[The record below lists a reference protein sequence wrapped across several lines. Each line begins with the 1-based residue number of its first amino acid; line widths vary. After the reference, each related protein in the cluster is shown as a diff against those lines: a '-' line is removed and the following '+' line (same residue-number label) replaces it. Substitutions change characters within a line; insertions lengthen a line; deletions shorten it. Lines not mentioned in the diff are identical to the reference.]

1 MPALHFLICKVFA
14 IMPHCRCACQ
24 ALPPQI
30 GKLFNKC
37 ASAVSSNKQAV
48 YKYANADFSNA
59 LVVPR
64 MCRRRFANWQ
74 RHGRIF
80 YLLRLKI
87 FLMQWNIEH

>member
-1 MPALHFLICKVFA
+1 MQGVCNHAALSLRLPKHF
-14 IMPHCRCACQ
+14 
-24 ALPPQI
+24 PPQI

-64 MCRRRFANWQ
+64 MYRRRFANWQ